1 MMTQTQRHPERKA
14 PSRQQTPDHHSLRQ
28 VLEALVG
35 KATIVSHPEA
45 IKKTPLGHQLRHG
58 VYHGKIVEVSEDL
71 VVVAI
76 DPGRADHKVE
86 HNGEDGP
93 VKLFV
98 PIQWIKLVGK
108 AREEIHIH
116 I

>member
-1 MMTQTQRHPERKA
+1 MSQTHQHTERTA
-14 PSRQQTPDHHSLRQ
+14 PSGPQTPEHRSLRQ

-58 VYHGKIVEVSEDL
+58 VYHGKIAEIHVDL
-71 VVVAI
+71 VIVAVVL
-76 DPGRADHKVE
+76 GRAEHKLE

-98 PIQWIKLVGK
+98 PVQWIKLVGVAK
-108 AREEIHIH
+108 DEIHLH